1 VQEFE
6 DARRIIEETTG
17 DVIVMFGE
25 LSAAAQTALANIPT
39 NYGEREGRRF
49 LFHPLPLYN
58 NSIGVHDL
66 GMMTGALDATGML
79 DAAGTTLR
87 ALYIAGSFLPQHFA
101 GREGALSK
109 LDFLVVQELFE
120 TETTAHADVVFPAAS
135 YAETDGTFTNNDGL
149 VQRVRQSVPPV
160 HQSRPDWM
168 ITDALAQ
175 ALGVNFDFQWSAG
188 KVFLELA
195 RSTKAYAGMKY
206 ALLKDETRPVQ
217 ARHAVAGD
225 GGSNASDALAELRT
239 RVEALSIEGEKITET
254 PPVGHEL
261 FKPGTLTGKTPQFPL
276 LDAGNPKPPTVLVS
290 PLYQIS
296 VDPTLRR
303 ATVNVAAAGD

>member
-1 VQEFE
+1 
-6 DARRIIEETTG
+6 
-17 DVIVMFGE
+17 MFGE

-49 LFHPLPLYN
+49 LFHPLPLFN

-66 GMMTGALDATGML
+66 GMMQGALDATGML

-87 ALYIAGSFLPQHFA
+87 ALYVAGSFLPQHLT
-101 GREGALSK
+101 GRTDALSK

-120 TETTAHADVVFPAAS
+120 TETTAHADVVLPAAS
-135 YAETDGTFTNNDGL
+135 YAESDGTFTNNSGL
-149 VQRVRQSVPPV
+149 VQRVRQSIPPV

-195 RSTKAYAGMKY
+195 RNTKAYAGMKY
-206 ALLKDETRPVQ
+206 ALLKDETQPVQ
-217 ARHAVAGD
+217 ARHAVAGND
-225 GGSNASDALAELRT
+225 GSGGASDALAELRA
-239 RVEALSIEGEKITET
+239 RVEALSVEGEKIMET

-296 VDPTLRR
+296 VDPALRR
-303 ATVNVAAAGD
+303 ATVNAAAAGD